1 MGSNLNGN
9 WNESQENNYYG
20 PKSNQANGKDKNKY
34 HGHNHANSNNEE
46 KERDKK
52 GNNMKHGYPNNN
64 KYNNTKNNQ
73 YQYNQ
78 FNQDYYNQ
86 NVPMVEED
94 EKVYEEEQMQCQ
106 KQMNIQLLLRRQ
118 KHYNNTF
125 KNCYVTFKEYIKN
138 PSQINKGNFIWNLD
152 GCCSMVSLWKK
163 DYPEYEP
170 QFSKEFKKDAVK
182 QEIKALI
189 KKIGKNDENTRLFNK
204 FYQLLD
210 NKEQNMEKDE
220 DVLNY
225 FPQAQSN
232 QNNVISNANNLI
244 DIKRKIDQETE
255 KEEFYGFRDYE
266 VDDKIKHLR
275 NKF

>member
-1 MGSNLNGN
+1 MMGNNDNGN
-9 WNESQENNYYG
+9 WNQTQDNNYYG
-20 PKSNQANGKDKNKY
+20 SKQKTYGTGKNQFY
-34 HGHNHANSNNEE
+34 GHNLSNEKNEK
-46 KERDKK
+46 KEKK
-52 GNNMKHGYPNNN
+52 GNNMKRGYVNNN
-64 KYNNTKNNQ
+64 KYNNTKVNH
-73 YQYNQ
+73 Y
-78 FNQDYYNQ
+78 NQDYYSQ
-86 NVPMVEED
+86 NSPMVEED
-94 EKVYEEEQMQCQ
+94 EKVYENEQIQCQ

-125 KNCYVTFKEYIKN
+125 KNCYMTFKEYINN

-182 QEIKALI
+182 QELKTLI
-189 KKIGKNDENTRLFNK
+189 KQYGKNDENAKLFNK

-210 NKEQNMEKDE
+210 HKEQKMEKDD
-220 DVLNY
+220 DVLTY
-225 FPQAQSN
+225 FPQVQPTQSN
-232 QNNVISNANNLI
+232 VLNNAHNLI

-255 KEEFYGFRDYE
+255 KEEFYGFPNYE

-275 NKF
+275 K